1 MTQKQCAS
9 CAKITP
15 RVYQQGKCRDCLIK
29 DLQELRPLIDFYRE
43 PANFPNQRSHS
54 QAGSM
59 HPDRKTR
66 RPIYGSLNTQE
77 SSD

>member
-29 DLQELRPLIDFYRE
+29 DLQELLPLIDFYRE
-43 PANFPNQRSHS
+43 PANFPVPQPVIPLTSGEY
-54 QAGSM
+54 A
-59 HPDRKTR
+59 P
-66 RPIYGSLNTQE
+66 RPQNKEAHLWLA
-77 SSD
+77 

>member
-43 PANFPNQRSHS
+43 PANFPKPEIPLTSGEY
-54 QAGSM
+54 A
-59 HPDRKTR
+59 P
-66 RPIYGSLNTQE
+66 RPQNKEAHLWLA
-77 SSD
+77 